1 MGLFGG
7 GSTWPIALIPM
18 KALSIIGSYVGNLAE
33 LKELM
38 ELVRAGKVPPM
49 PVHRYA
55 LDQADSVLA
64 SLRAGKVVGRAVLT
78 TASASACRGQANG
91 RGGGVQAGSIA
102 GAQSAGA
109 ECHIRHRRLRPN
121 DSSNPGPAMTDR
133 QLTIL
138 AALNLMVAVG
148 AGAFGAHGL
157 KRIVSPELLAV
168 WQTGVLYHLIH
179 ALGIL
184 AVALLGARYGSP
196 LLSAAGLVMFAGIVL
211 FRQPVSA
218 RADRH
223 ALAGRGHAAGRR
235 RLPGLLGHGCAG
247 RLPQPG

>member
-1 MGLFGG
+1 
-7 GSTWPIALIPM
+7 
-18 KALSIIGSYVGNLAE
+18 
-33 LKELM
+33 
-38 ELVRAGKVPPM
+38 
-49 PVHRYA
+49 
-55 LDQADSVLA
+55 
-64 SLRAGKVVGRAVLT
+64 
-78 TASASACRGQANG
+78 
-91 RGGGVQAGSIA
+91 
-102 GAQSAGA
+102 
-109 ECHIRHRRLRPN
+109 
-121 DSSNPGPAMTDR
+121 MTDR

-247 RLPQPG
+247 RLPQPGLTPGQRAGPCAGALHQALPSYGARNRRDPLLPPMSSAPCLPPVPLPPPPASPV